1 MSTIRRAT
9 LDDLESVHQIET
21 LSFEDG
27 SYPPFVL
34 RQLFD
39 ISHDYF
45 LVAEEDDS
53 IIGYVLGNITKNTNQ
68 GWLLSLGVHP
78 DARGKKLGRQL
89 TEKLVE
95 LLENDLSTEICLTV
109 HPDNEIAKKIYEK
122 LGFKSM
128 KIYDNYYNDLEP
140 RLLMKKQLINLRFN
154 A

>member
-9 LDDLESVHQIET
+9 LNDLESVHQIESV
-21 LSFEDG
+21 SFDDG
-27 SYPPFVL
+27 SYPPFVI

-45 LVAEEDDS
+45 LVAEEEGH
-53 IIGYVLGNITKNTNQ
+53 ILGYVLGNITKNSNQ

-78 DARGKKLGRQL
+78 DAQGTHLGKEL
-89 TEKLVE
+89 TERLVE
-95 LLENDLSTEICLTV
+95 LLENDLSAEICLTV
-109 HPDNEIAKKIYEK
+109 HPDNEMAKKIYEA
-122 LGFKSM
+122 LGFKSV
-128 KIYDNYYNDLEP
+128 KVYDNYYNDLEP

>member
-1 MSTIRRAT
+1 MNIRRAT
-9 LDDLESVHQIET
+9 LEDLESVHQIET
-21 LSFEDG
+21 LSFNDG

-39 ISHDYF
+39 ISHEYF
-45 LVAEEDDS
+45 LVAEEEGKVL
-53 IIGYVLGNITKNTNQ
+53 GYVLGNINKNTSQ

-78 DARGKKLGRQL
+78 EARGKKIGKLL

-109 HPDNEIAKKIYEK
+109 HPDNASAKKIYED
-122 LGFKSM
+122 LGFKSV
-128 KIYDNYYNDLEP
+128 KTFDNYYNDLEA
-140 RLLMKKQLINLRFN
+140 RLLMKKQLITLRFN

>member
-1 MSTIRRAT
+1 MNIRRAT
-9 LDDLESVHQIET
+9 LEDLESVHQIET
-21 LSFEDG
+21 LSFNDG

-39 ISHDYF
+39 ISHEYF
-45 LVAEEDDS
+45 LVAEEEGKVL
-53 IIGYVLGNITKNTNQ
+53 GYVLGNINKNTGQ

-78 DARGKKLGRQL
+78 EARGKKIGKLL

-109 HPDNEIAKKIYEK
+109 HPDNASAKKIYED
-122 LGFKSM
+122 LGFKSV
-128 KIYDNYYNDLEP
+128 KTFDNYYNDLEA
-140 RLLMKKQLINLRFN
+140 RLLMKKQLITLRFN

>member
-9 LDDLESVHQIET
+9 LDDLEIVHQIET
-21 LSFEDG
+21 LSFDDG

-45 LVAEEDDS
+45 LVAEEEGR
-53 IIGYVLGNITKNTNQ
+53 ILGYVLGNITKTSNQ

-78 DARGKKLGRQL
+78 DARGNKIGRQL
-89 TEKLVE
+89 TKKLVE

-109 HPDNEIAKKIYEK
+109 HPDNESAKKIYEV
-122 LGFKSM
+122 LGFKPV
-128 KIYDNYYNDLEP
+128 KIFENYYNDLEP